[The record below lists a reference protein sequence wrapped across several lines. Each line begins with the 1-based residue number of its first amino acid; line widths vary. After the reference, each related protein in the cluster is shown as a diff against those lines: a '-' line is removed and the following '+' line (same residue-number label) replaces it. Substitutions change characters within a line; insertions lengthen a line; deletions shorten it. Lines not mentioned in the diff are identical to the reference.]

1 MKKWY
6 VVFKGRTPGVCD
18 NWNSCLAQV
27 FGFSHASYQSFKSK
41 EEALLAYGGSA
52 MQVDDGPVKQANSEV
67 TKICNVQGLINT
79 TSLVMIMILL
89 VAIVLKLYS
98 K

>member
-1 MKKWY
+1 
-6 VVFKGRTPGVCD
+6 
-18 NWNSCLAQV
+18 
-27 FGFSHASYQSFKSK
+27 
-41 EEALLAYGGSA
+41 LAYGGSA
-52 MQVDDGPVKQANSEV
+52 MQVDDDPVKQANSEV

-89 VAIVLKLYS
+89 VAIVLKLHS